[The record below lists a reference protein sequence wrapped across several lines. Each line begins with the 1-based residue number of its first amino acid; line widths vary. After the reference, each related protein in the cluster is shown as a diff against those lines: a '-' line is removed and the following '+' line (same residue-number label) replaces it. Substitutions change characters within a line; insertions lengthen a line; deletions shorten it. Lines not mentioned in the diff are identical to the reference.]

1 MTAPVRPLRQSDRR
15 LLFALADTV
24 AAASAVGLAL
34 WTWSLT
40 AGFEFTVDVL
50 VREVAWWSVVPL
62 WVAALAPSRRA
73 SAAYQPRAA
82 ARGLL
87 QAAGILFAAYL
98 VAYFAAGPARLP
110 RLVALYV
117 LWDAAWLTLA
127 ARLVTAWYLTQEGQV
142 RRVIVLGDGPGAEAT
157 LALLRERAYAD
168 AVLVA
173 PPSRTLP
180 THAAPISEV
189 LVADSSALTVG
200 AIEQLMALQA
210 AGTEVTTFVH
220 AHEALLKRVPVG
232 HVGHE
237 WVVSRLFTGDE
248 RLHGSWL
255 AKRLLDLAG
264 STALALAG
272 LIPGLLA
279 AAAVAIESGFPV
291 LYSQTRSG
299 RGGRPFRLTKLRTMR
314 HDAEAAGPQWS
325 PEGDTRVT
333 RVGRILRRTHLDELP
348 NLWAVFRGDM
358 SLVGPRPERPE
369 FIEDLEREI
378 PLYATRLTVAPGL
391 TGWAQVK
398 TTYGDSVEDAR
409 RKLEFDLY
417 YVCHRSLWFDL
428 AILLRTAGRM
438 LGWKG
443 R

>member
-1 MTAPVRPLRQSDRR
+1 MTPMARPLRQSDRR
-15 LLFALADTV
+15 LLFAIGDTV
-24 AAASAVGLAL
+24 AAVGAVWLAL

-40 AGFEFTVDVL
+40 TGFPFTSAVVVHQAVWL
-50 VREVAWWSVVPL
+50 LAVPL
-62 WVAALAPSRRA
+62 WVSALATSRRA
-73 SAAYQPRAA
+73 SAAYQPKAA

-87 QAAGILFAAYL
+87 QAAGTLFLAYL
-98 VAYFAAGPARLP
+98 VAYFAAGPDRLP
-110 RLVALYV
+110 RLVAVYI
-117 LWDAAWLTLA
+117 LWDAVWLTLA
-127 ARLVTAWYLTQEGQV
+127 ARLVIAWYLTQEGQV
-142 RRVIVLGDGPGAEAT
+142 RRIVVLGDGPAAAAT
-157 LALLRERAYAD
+157 LELLRERAYAD
-168 AVLVA
+168 ATLVA
-173 PPSRTLP
+173 PPSRELP
-180 THAAPISEV
+180 ATAGPISEV
-189 LVADSSALTVG
+189 IVADSASLPVSS
-200 AIEQLMALQA
+200 IEQLMALQA

-220 AHEALLKRVPVG
+220 AHESLLKRVPVR

-255 AKRLLDLAG
+255 AKRTLDLLGGAV
-264 STALALAG
+264 LATAG
-272 LIPGLLA
+272 LIPGLIA

-314 HDAEAAGPQWS
+314 HDAEVDGPQWS
-325 PEGDTRVT
+325 PEGDARVT
-333 RVGRILRRTHLDELP
+333 RVGRVLRRTHVDELP

-428 AILLRTAGRM
+428 AILVRTAGRM
-438 LGWKG
+438 MGWKG